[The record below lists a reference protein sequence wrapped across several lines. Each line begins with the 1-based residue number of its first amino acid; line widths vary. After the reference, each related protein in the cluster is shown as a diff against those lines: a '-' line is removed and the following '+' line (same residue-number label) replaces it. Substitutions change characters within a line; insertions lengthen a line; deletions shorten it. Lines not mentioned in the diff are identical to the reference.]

1 MSCVVVCSG
10 GMDSVTLAHMVHGQ
24 GRLARLVTFDYGQ
37 RHRREIDHAARAAG
51 QLSVPHDVVDI
62 SNLRGFLAG
71 SALTDDV
78 AVPEGHYAE
87 DNMRATVVANRNP
100 IMFTIAFAIAAGAGA
115 NAVAAAVH
123 AGDHFVYPDCRPE
136 FVHAFA
142 EMERLAL
149 DGMWEIAFETPFVEM
164 SKAEIAAV
172 GGRLGV
178 AFEETWS
185 CYGGGTRH
193 CGRCGTCV
201 ERREALTLAG
211 LKDRTEYEDS
221 DYWLTVTGENAPDA

>member
-10 GMDSVTLAHMVHGQ
+10 GMDSVTLAHLVRSE

-37 RHRREIDHAARAAG
+37 RHAREIDFAARAAAN
-51 QLSVPHDVVDI
+51 LAVPHDVVDI
-62 SNLRGFLAG
+62 SNLRGFLTG

-78 AVPEGHYAE
+78 EVPKGHYAE
-87 DNMRATVVANRNP
+87 DSMRTTVVANRNP

-115 NAVAAAVH
+115 TSVAAAVH

-136 FVHAFA
+136 FTRAFA

-149 DGMWEIAFETPFVEM
+149 DGLWEIAFETPFVEL
-164 SKAEIAAV
+164 SKAEIAGL

-178 AFEETWS
+178 AFEQTWS
-185 CYGGGTRH
+185 CYEGGKRH

-201 ERREALTLAG
+201 ERREALALAG
-211 LKDRTEYEDS
+211 LEDKTEYVDP
-221 DYWLTVTGENAPDA
+221 DYWLTVTGESAPAS

>member
-10 GMDSVTLAHMVHGQ
+10 GMDSVTLAHLVRSQ
-24 GRLARLVTFDYGQ
+24 RRLARLVTFDYGQ
-37 RHRREIDHAARAAG
+37 RHVREIDFAARAAAD
-51 QLSVPHDVVDI
+51 LAVPHDVVDI
-62 SNLRGFLAG
+62 SNLRGFLTG

-78 AVPEGHYAE
+78 EVPKGHYAE
-87 DNMRATVVANRNP
+87 DSMRTTVVANRNP

-115 NAVAAAVH
+115 TSVAAAVH

-136 FVHAFA
+136 FTRAFA

-149 DGMWEIAFETPFVEM
+149 DGLWEIAFETPFVEL
-164 SKAEIAAV
+164 SKAEIAGL

-178 AFEETWS
+178 AFEQTWS
-185 CYGGGTRH
+185 CYEGGTRH

-201 ERREALTLAG
+201 ERREALALAG
-211 LKDRTEYEDS
+211 LEDKTDYVDP
-221 DYWLTVTGENAPDA
+221 DYWRTVTGKSAPAP

>member
-1 MSCVVVCSG
+1 MACVVVCSG
-10 GMDSVTLAHMVHGQ
+10 GMDSVTLAHLVRSQ

-37 RHRREIDHAARAAG
+37 RHAREIDFAARAAAE
-51 QLSVPHDVVDI
+51 LAVPHDVVDI
-62 SNLRGFLAG
+62 SNLRGFLTG

-78 AVPEGHYAE
+78 EVPKGHYAE
-87 DNMRATVVANRNP
+87 DSMRTTVVANRNP

-115 NAVAAAVH
+115 TSVAAAVH

-136 FVHAFA
+136 FTRAFA

-149 DGMWEIAFETPFVEM
+149 DGLWEIAFETPFVEL
-164 SKAEIAAV
+164 SKAEIASL

-178 AFEETWS
+178 AFEQTWS
-185 CYGGGTRH
+185 CYEGGTRH

-201 ERREALTLAG
+201 ERREALALAG
-211 LKDRTEYEDS
+211 LEDKTDYVDP
-221 DYWLTVTGENAPDA
+221 DYWLTVTGESAPAP